1 MKKFLISILACSLII
16 FSLSFFACDLSHKH
30 YTDNFGVCKNCN
42 EDISI
47 LIDKDKN
54 GAYIQ
59 KSFNLQL
66 YTDTYLKFVSNG
78 ESQLTIKVES
88 TASNIKSIILY
99 SKTDDYIA
107 STYNSENPI
116 LTCNEQLIAGETYYI
131 KIQSSNVAAA
141 KIIIE
146 T

>member
-1 MKKFLISILACSLII
+1 MKKFLTSIFACLLVV
-16 FSLSFFACDLSHKH
+16 FSLSFIACDLSHKH
-30 YTDNFGVCKNCN
+30 YTDNFGVCKSCN
-42 EDISI
+42 EDISV

-59 KSFNLQL
+59 KSFNLQV

-78 ESQLTIKVES
+78 ESQLTIKVECPS
-88 TASNIKSIILY
+88 SNIKSVILY

-116 LTCNEQLIAGETYYI
+116 FTCNEQLIAGETYYI
-131 KIQSSNVAAA
+131 KIQSNNVATA
-141 KIIIE
+141 KITIE